1 MAQSPDRLDP
11 PIADGLA
18 GMPHADRIRK
28 VSTAAP
34 FLWLLAGWQD
44 FRRQKALALT
54 YGVLF
59 AGISLAI
66 TVGLAVIEQSHLI
79 APMWGGFFIVGPA
92 LAVGMYQVSRQIE
105 RGEQPTLAST
115 LSAFRA
121 NGYHILT
128 AGAILML
135 FMMIWVRIAVII
147 FALTFPYVSLS
158 FGTMLEQ
165 ALFTVEGWGFLIFG
179 SAVGL
184 VFAAVAYVAGV
195 VSLPAMLDRKMDI
208 FSAATL
214 SAVAVFRNFKPM
226 LLWAAIIVTVTGVGM
241 ASGYIGLIVA
251 LPLIGFAS
259 WHAYRDIFVTDAEFS
274 LKNPPA

>member
-54 YGVLF
+54 YGILF

-66 TVGLAVIEQSHLI
+66 TAGLAALKQSHLI

-184 VFAAVAYVAGV
+184 VFAAVAFTAGAL
-195 VSLPAMLDRKMDI
+195 SLPAMLDRKMDI

-226 LLWAAIIVTVTGVGM
+226 LLWATIIVTVTGVGM

-259 WHAYRDIFVTDAEFS
+259 WHAYRDIFVTDAEFPP
-274 LKNPPA
+274 KNPPA

>member
-184 VFAAVAYVAGV
+184 VFAAVAFVAGV
-195 VSLPAMLDRKMDI
+195 ISLPAMLDRKMDI

-214 SAVAVFRNFKPM
+214 SAVAVLRNFKPM